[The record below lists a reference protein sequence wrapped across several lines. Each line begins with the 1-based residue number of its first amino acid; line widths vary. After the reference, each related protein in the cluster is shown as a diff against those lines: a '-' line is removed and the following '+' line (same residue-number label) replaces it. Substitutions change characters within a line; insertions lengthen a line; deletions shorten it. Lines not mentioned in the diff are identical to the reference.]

1 LLNRIDNTKAYYSRC
16 NISDPERDISI
27 RIISGRCGTRYIG
40 SLELVCWWYPM
51 HTDRW
56 RRKSLLILSS
66 R

>member
-51 HTDRW
+51 HTDSW
-56 RRKSLLILSS
+56 RRKSLL
-66 R
+66 